1 MEQSDYQRCLTSMYQ
16 LRRFGIK
23 LELDTIRHLLAGLGN
38 PQQAYQCIHI
48 AGTNGKG
55 SVAAM
60 LATILLQAGYT
71 VGRYTSPHLER
82 FNERICINNQ
92 PIDDRTVLALYDA
105 VTSLNPPERQPTFF
119 EFTTAMA
126 LSAFKQKKVDW
137 AVIETGMGGRM
148 DATNV
153 LEPAITVITNIS
165 LEHKAYL
172 GDTIAAIAGEKA
184 GIIKA
189 KTPLVTAVQQKSA
202 RTVVLDTAA
211 QRGAPAFLK
220 GRDFRVRATEN
231 NHFSYYGLKHR
242 WRDLSTSLHG
252 AHQID
257 NASLALATCELL
269 RDSGQATLDE
279 NHIRSGLKQTE
290 WPGRLEVVA
299 DKPTI
304 ILDGAHN
311 LMAVRVLANHL
322 IRNYKNR
329 TVTLV
334 LGILEDKPFTAMLK
348 LLAPACSRM
357 IITQP
362 VIERAIPV
370 SVLEKE
376 ARNYLTEVY
385 TKPSVELA
393 LRQARELSGPDDV
406 ICVAGSLYVVGEA
419 KTALG
424 SLDGST
430 DPIHRMAV

>member
-1 MEQSDYQRCLTSMYQ
+1 
-16 LRRFGIK
+16 
-23 LELDTIRHLLAGLGN
+23 
-38 PQQAYQCIHI
+38 
-48 AGTNGKG
+48 
-55 SVAAM
+55 
-60 LATILLQAGYT
+60 
-71 VGRYTSPHLER
+71 
-82 FNERICINNQ
+82 
-92 PIDDRTVLALYDA
+92 
-105 VTSLNPPERQPTFF
+105 
-119 EFTTAMA
+119 
-126 LSAFKQKKVDW
+126 
-137 AVIETGMGGRM
+137 M

-279 NHIRSGLKQTE
+279 NHIRSGLQQTE

-311 LMAVRVLANHL
+311 LMAVPRPGQSSHPQL
-322 IRNYKNR
+322 
-329 TVTLV
+329 
-334 LGILEDKPFTAMLK
+334 
-348 LLAPACSRM
+348 
-357 IITQP
+357 
-362 VIERAIPV
+362 
-370 SVLEKE
+370 
-376 ARNYLTEVY
+376 
-385 TKPSVELA
+385 
-393 LRQARELSGPDDV
+393 
-406 ICVAGSLYVVGEA
+406 
-419 KTALG
+419 
-424 SLDGST
+424 
-430 DPIHRMAV
+430 